1 MLARVVFQ
9 DIKTYERDRTRCY
22 GKAKK
27 GHLLTLTRGEQS
39 KKASLKVEMPK
50 QSTKENTGITQKS
63 VGKRIPESGAQ
74 EPTLE
79 TASGSVSRVDN
90 EK

>member
-1 MLARVVFQ
+1 MKE
-9 DIKTYERDRTRCY
+9 ICTRCY

-27 GHLLTLTRGEQS
+27 GHLTLTRGERS

-50 QSTKENTGITQKS
+50 QSTKESTGITQKS
-63 VGKRIPESGAQ
+63 VGKCIPESGVQ

>member
-1 MLARVVFQ
+1 MLW
-9 DIKTYERDRTRCY
+9 E
-22 GKAKK
+22 
-27 GHLLTLTRGEQS
+27 S
-39 KKASLKVEMPK
+39 KEGASTNPDKRASLKVEMPK
-50 QSTKENTGITQKS
+50 QSTKESTGITQKS
-63 VGKRIPESGAQ
+63 VGKHIPESGAQ

>member
-1 MLARVVFQ
+1 
-9 DIKTYERDRTRCY
+9 
-22 GKAKK
+22 
-27 GHLLTLTRGEQS
+27 
-39 KKASLKVEMPK
+39 MPK
-50 QSTKENTGITQKS
+50 QSTKESTGITQKS
-63 VGKRIPESGAQ
+63 VGKCIPESGVQ